1 MIYLDNI
8 NHGNMTITISNR
20 AFSPCSNFPAK
31 ERICDHLAYS
41 ISRLII
47 PMGWFTDFQLVAILR
62 TGTGTYVVLLDR
74 MDSSMPKVQDG
85 AHNWLAKLVYN
96 YNNNSAVYDTYNL

>member
-1 MIYLDNI
+1 M
-8 NHGNMTITISNR
+8 
-20 AFSPCSNFPAK
+20 
-31 ERICDHLAYS
+31 
-41 ISRLII
+41 
-47 PMGWFTDFQLVAILR
+47 AILT